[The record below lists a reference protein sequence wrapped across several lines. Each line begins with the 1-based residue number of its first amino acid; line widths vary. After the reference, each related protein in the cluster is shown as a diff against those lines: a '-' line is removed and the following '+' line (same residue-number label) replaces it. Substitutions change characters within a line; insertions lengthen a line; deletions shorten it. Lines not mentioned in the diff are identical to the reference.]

1 MIQIADGD
9 LTIGLTA
16 IKLSATALLAKKIVI
31 VASDG
36 IAPPNTKPIW
46 VFGPSTTLATSLI
59 GIPIEPG
66 QPFSFDVELDPKGGW
81 ELSLITLISTAAD
94 QKVRFAAYA

>member
-1 MIQIADGD
+1 MIQIAGGD
-9 LTIGLTA
+9 LTIGVTA
-16 IKLSATALLAKKIVI
+16 VKLSATPLQAKKIVI

-36 IAPPNTKPIW
+36 LAPPNTKPVW
-46 VFGPSTTLATSLI
+46 VFGPSTTLGTSLI

-66 QPFSFDVELDPKGGW
+66 QQFSFDVELDPKGGW

-94 QKVRFAAYA
+94 QKVRFSAYA